1 MLAGQGIHDAGGQLF
16 HVGAVD
22 ALADLL
28 DQHGIGLADVEHKV
42 LLLVREQAADHIIS
56 RDVAAG
62 SHAHDEHHA
71 GNVGGKVQL
80 AGLGVDIAGQDV
92 VQHHVLDEVGLV
104 ELFVMILLDALQA
117 DGQHGGKLA
126 GRLVGT
132 FHEHRVIV
140 VLCAGELL
148 VGVAIAHKAVPCGQA
163 LRHKAVAHFPDQVQF
178 RAGNDSAGL
187 IHHADHPVD
196 RIFHLV
202 DHALKYSIGHT
213 GYPFSSF
220 VQTAAAATVI
230 FTNFAALQSI
240 FYTKEFTFATYFNKK
255 DNSFLLKLSFGAFA
269 GQKSAFL
276 RGSWHYFSFKM

>member
-28 DQHGIGLADVEHKV
+28 DQHGIRLADVEHKV
-42 LLLVREQAADHIIS
+42 LLLIREQAADHIIS

-117 DGQHGGKLA
+117 DGQHGSKLA
-126 GRLVGT
+126 GVS
-132 FHEHRVIV
+132 
-140 VLCAGELL
+140 
-148 VGVAIAHKAVPCGQA
+148 
-163 LRHKAVAHFPDQVQF
+163 
-178 RAGNDSAGL
+178 SA
-187 IHHADHPVD
+187 P
-196 RIFHLV
+196 
-202 DHALKYSIGHT
+202 ST
-213 GYPFSSF
+213 N
-220 VQTAAAATVI
+220 TA
-230 FTNFAALQSI
+230 
-240 FYTKEFTFATYFNKK
+240 
-255 DNSFLLKLSFGAFA
+255 
-269 GQKSAFL
+269 
-276 RGSWHYFSFKM
+276 